1 MVQSDFCVYY
11 ILCHYG
17 DARVIDVGQAVT
29 STHPHAEEFLV
40 RDVTRLVEWAQ
51 RQGVD
56 VELAEAM
63 ANVLY

>member
-1 MVQSDFCVYY
+1 MW
-11 ILCHYG
+11 HNG
-17 DARVIDVGQAVT
+17 EPRVIDVGQAVT